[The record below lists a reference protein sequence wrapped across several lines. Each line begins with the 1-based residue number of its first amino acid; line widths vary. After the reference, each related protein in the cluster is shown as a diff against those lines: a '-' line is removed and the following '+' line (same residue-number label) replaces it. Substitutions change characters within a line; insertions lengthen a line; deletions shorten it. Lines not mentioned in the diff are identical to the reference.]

1 MAQAIELRTVR
12 QARHDPEGLWLFTV
26 VRNEAYFLG
35 HFFEHYRRLGVRNF
49 LVYDD
54 GSSDGTG
61 DILATQESCSV
72 ITSGHAFDDNFGI
85 DVSGKPRRLFTALR
99 ESVPEHYFRG
109 QWVVSVDA
117 DEFIV
122 LPPEMDSLPQLIG
135 VLESRGQPFA
145 TAPMVDF
152 YPETL
157 DGRNY
162 PEDLSPFAGNPY
174 FDRGPLF
181 DWSTG
186 RIFPIQFQRGVRYRL
201 LRRLADTAPDLV
213 AKIYGAHP
221 VSLAKSWKVPL
232 LRHGS
237 GVRRIGDHEISVPPT
252 PGPAVA
258 LAHFKFYPGLDDK
271 VADAVKRGQYYNAS
285 MEYRFLQAAVARLG
299 GESLLGPE
307 SVRYSGPS
315 SLTLARLLPPT
326 A

>member
-1 MAQAIELRTVR
+1 MSQMIELRTVR
-12 QARHDPEGLWLFTV
+12 QARHDPGGLCLFTV

-35 HFFEHYRRLGVRNF
+35 HFFEYYRRLGVRNF

-54 GSSDGTG
+54 GSSDGTS
-61 DILATQESCSV
+61 DILASQENCSV
-72 ITSGHAFDDNFGI
+72 ITSGHAFADNFGL
-85 DVSGKPRRLFTALR
+85 DVSGMPKRLCTVLR

-109 QWVVSVDA
+109 QWAVSVDA

-122 LPPEMDSLPQLIG
+122 LPPETDNLPQFIS
-135 VLESRGQPFA
+135 VLESRRQPFA
-145 TAPMVDF
+145 MAPMVDF

-162 PEDLSPFAGNPY
+162 PRDLPPFAGNPY

-181 DWSTG
+181 EWPAG
-186 RIFPIQFQRGVRYRL
+186 NMFPIQFRRGVRYRL
-201 LRRLADTAPDLV
+201 LRRLADTDPDLV

-252 PGPAVA
+252 SGPAVA
-258 LAHFKFYPGLDDK
+258 LAHFKFYPNLDDK
-271 VADAVKRGQYYNAS
+271 IADAIERGQYYNAS
-285 MEYRFLQAAVARLG
+285 MEYFFLQAAVARLG
-299 GESLLGPE
+299 SENLRGPE
-307 SVRYSGPS
+307 SVRYDGPT
-315 SLTLARLLPPT
+315 SLMLAGLLPPT